1 MNRTFA
7 TRLSA
12 FGVYARRTLATYLDA
27 MGTAPMQPAQPVPPP
42 AASHRWV
49 SAETEE
55 LLREVQQEGP
65 VRLVLAYRFLLH
77 GLLLTASVSAWAQQP
92 AASSAPKAAK
102 VRQLAD
108 FVDPFIGVNDTK
120 AGASNCVIGPQLPF
134 GSINPSPQ
142 TKDGD
147 QDGYS
152 PLQPI
157 RGFGQLHVS
166 GTGWG
171 KYGQV
176 FLSPQ
181 IGVAPGEEDHDSPKE
196 NERARAYEYAVKLT
210 RYGISTSVTPAR
222 HAAIYKFVFPKSDQS
237 SILLDITHCLTRDI
251 VPFVG
256 GDVLGGRITL
266 TGPNRDELRGYG
278 TYRGGFGEGSYNVYF
293 CARVAK
299 KPAAFGTW
307 LNGKLQP
314 GQAADSLR
322 KPNDRVGA
330 YLIFTTKADETVYL
344 KVAVSLKSTEQ
355 AARWLDAEIPGW
367 DYQKVLNQAQATW
380 NQQLAKVQVNKGN
393 ERDKRLLYTALYHAH
408 LMPRDRTNDLPG
420 FAEGVPMWDDH
431 FAVWDTW
438 RTLFPL
444 HVLLNPGTVA
454 GTINSFVARLQKNGK
469 VKDAFVAGND
479 MQAEQGG
486 NNIDNIIADAYVK
499 KVPGVD
505 WNQAYE
511 VLKFNAEQERQ
522 GSAGWRKN
530 EPLLGNYKKQGWI
543 PFGAMAGSM
552 TLEYAY
558 NDFCAA
564 QVAQGLGKT
573 DDARRY
579 LLRSKK
585 WVNLWNPKA
594 ESDGFTGFIVPR
606 TQDKEFLPV
615 DLKKRQGSW
624 KYFFYEGNSWTYSW
638 FAPHQIDTLIVL
650 NGGPAAFA
658 KKLQHAFERDL
669 IQYEN
674 EPAFLAPQLFH
685 HVGRSDLS
693 SYYVRKLLREGFNEQ
708 EGSPGNDDSG
718 AMSSW
723 FVFSALGF
731 FPNAGQNY
739 YYLNGPLFEDV
750 TLQLSNGKRLRIVA
764 KNAGP
769 DNIYVQSVKLAGQPV
784 KGFSITHDELMCGGT
799 LEFQMGA
806 KAPPAL

>member
-1 MNRTFA
+1 MDRKLT
-7 TRLSA
+7 
-12 FGVYARRTLATYLDA
+12 
-27 MGTAPMQPAQPVPPP
+27 AQPLFI
-42 AASHRWV
+42 S
-49 SAETEE
+49 S
-55 LLREVQQEGP
+55 LLV
-65 VRLVLAYRFLLH
+65 V
-77 GLLLTASVSAWAQQP
+77 LLLGLGSRALAQTP
-92 AASSAPKAAK
+92 SGSTPLKIGK

-108 FVDPFIGVNDTK
+108 YVDPRIGVMDTK

-152 PLQPI
+152 PKQPI

-181 IGVAPGEEDHDSPKE
+181 LGVAVGEDAHDSPKE
-196 NERARAYEYAVKLT
+196 NERARAYEYSVKLS
-210 RYGISTSVTPAR
+210 RYGITTSVTPAR
-222 HAAIYKFVFPKSDQS
+222 HAAIYKFVFPQSDEA
-237 SILLDITHCLTRDI
+237 SILLDITHTLTRDI

-256 GDVLGGRITL
+256 GDVLGGKVTF
-266 TGPNRDELRGYG
+266 TSSSRDEIQGYG
-278 TYRGGFGEGSYNVYF
+278 TYRGGFGEGNYNVYF

-299 KPAAFGTW
+299 KPTAIGTW
-307 LNGKLQP
+307 LNGELHPDQTT
-314 GQAADSLR
+314 DSLR
-322 KPNDRVGA
+322 KANDRVGG
-330 YLIFTTKADETVYL
+330 FFKFKTKSNEAVYL

-355 AARWLDAEIPGW
+355 AVRWLDTEIPGW
-367 DYQKVLNQAQATW
+367 DYQKVLTQAQTIW
-380 NQQLAKVQVNKGN
+380 NQQLSKVQVVNGAEQN
-393 ERDKRLLYTALYHAH
+393 KRLFYTALYHAH

-420 FAEGVPMWDDH
+420 YGKDVPMWDDH

-438 RTLFPL
+438 RTLYPL
-444 HVLLNPGTVA
+444 QVLLNPSMVA
-454 GTINSFVARLQKNGK
+454 GTINSFSARLQKNGK
-469 VKDAFVAGND
+469 LKDAFIAGND

-486 NNIDNIIADAYVK
+486 NNLDNIIADAYIK

-505 WNQAYE
+505 WNKAYE
-511 VLKFNAEQERQ
+511 VLKFNADKERQ
-522 GSAGWRKN
+522 GSAAWRKD

-543 PFGAMAGSM
+543 PFGPMAGSM

-579 LLRSKK
+579 LARSKK

-594 ESDGFTGFIVPR
+594 ESDGFTGFIVPK
-606 TQDKEFLPV
+606 TQDKEFLLI
-615 DLKKRQGSW
+615 DLKQRQGSW
-624 KYFFYEGNSWTYSW
+624 KQFFYEANSWTYSW
-638 FAPHQIDTLIVL
+638 FVPHQIDTLVTL
-650 NGGPAAFA
+650 NGGSAAFA
-658 KKLQHAFERDL
+658 KKLQHAFEHDL

-674 EPAFLAPQLFH
+674 EPAFLAPHLFH

-693 SYYVRKLLREGFNEQ
+693 SYYVRKLMREGFNEQ
-708 EGSPGNDDSG
+708 EGMPGNDDSG

-723 FVFSALGF
+723 FAFSALGF

-739 YYLNGPLFEDV
+739 YYLTGPIFEDV
-750 TLQLSNGKRLRIVA
+750 TLKLSNGKNLRILA

-784 KGFSITHDELMCGGT
+784 KGFSITHDEIMRGGT
-799 LEFQMGA
+799 LEFQMGP
-806 KAPPAL
+806 KAPTVQ

>member
-1 MNRTFA
+1 MEPKNA
-7 TRLSA
+7 TA
-12 FGVYARRTLATYLDA
+12 
-27 MGTAPMQPAQPVPPP
+27 PP
-42 AASHRWV
+42 AANGPNRPV
-49 SAETEE
+49 PLPEPPATVPSASAAATET
-55 LLREVQQEGP
+55 LREMQAQGP
-65 VRLVLAYRFLLH
+65 MRLVLLH
-77 GLLLTASVSAWAQQP
+77 RHILCGLLVLFTCGTALAQTP
-92 AASSAPKAAK
+92 AASGSPKP
-102 VRQLAD
+102 RQL
-108 FVDPFIGVNDTK
+108 VDYVNPFIGVIDTK

-142 TKDGD
+142 TRDGD

-152 PLQPI
+152 PTQPI

-181 IGVAPGEEDHDSPKE
+181 IGVAPGEDAHDSPKE
-196 NERARAYEYAVKLT
+196 NERARAYEYSVKLS

-222 HAAIYKFVFPKSDQS
+222 HAAIYKFVFPKSNEAS
-237 SILLDITHCLTRDI
+237 VLLDITHCLTRDI

-256 GDVLGGRITL
+256 GTVSAGRVAFT
-266 TGPNRDELRGYG
+266 NARHDEIRGYG
-278 TYRGGFGEGSYNVYF
+278 TYEGGFGEGKYNVYF
-293 CARVAK
+293 CARVTK
-299 KPAAFGTW
+299 QPAAFGTW
-307 LNGKLQP
+307 HGGALQP

-322 KPNDRVGA
+322 QPNDRVGA
-330 YLIFTTKADETVYL
+330 YLTFHTKANETMYL
-344 KVAVSLKSTEQ
+344 KVAVSLKSMAQ
-355 AARWLDAEIPGW
+355 AVQWLDAEIPGW
-367 DYQKVLNQAQATW
+367 DYKKVLNHAQAAW
-380 NQQLAKVQVNKGN
+380 NQQLAKVQVAKGS

-408 LMPRDRTNDLPG
+408 LIPRDRTNDLPG
-420 FAEGVPMWDDH
+420 FGKDVPMWDDH

-444 HVLLNPGTVA
+444 HALLNPATVA
-454 GTINSFVARLQKNGK
+454 GTINSFVARLQKNGR
-469 VKDAFVAGND
+469 VKDAFVAGHD
-479 MQAEQGG
+479 MQMEQGG
-486 NNIDNIIADAYVK
+486 NDLDNIIADAYVK
-499 KVPGVD
+499 HVPGVD

-511 VLKFNAEQERQ
+511 LLRFDADQERQ
-522 GSAGWRKN
+522 GSFGWRKK
-530 EPLLGNYKKQGWI
+530 EPLLGNYKQQGWI

-564 QVAQGLGKT
+564 EVAQGLGHA

-585 WVNLWNPKA
+585 WVNLWNPLA

-606 TQDKEFLPV
+606 TQDKEFLLI

-624 KYFFYEGNSWTYSW
+624 KQFFYEGNSWTYSW
-638 FAPHQIDTLIVL
+638 FAPHQIDTLVTL
-650 NGGPAAFA
+650 NDGPAAFA
-658 KKLQHAFERDL
+658 KKLQYAFEHDL

-693 SYYVRKLLREGFNEQ
+693 SFYVRKLLREGFSEQ
-708 EGSPGNDDSG
+708 EGTPGNDDSG

-723 FVFSALGF
+723 YVFSALGF

-739 YYLNGPLFEDV
+739 YYLTGPIFEDV
-750 TLQLSNGKRLRIVA
+750 TLRLSNGRSLRIVA

-769 DNIYVQSVKLAGQPV
+769 DNIYVQSVTLAGQLV
-784 KGFSITHDELMCGGT
+784 KGFSITHDELMRGGT
-799 LEFQMGA
+799 LEFVMGP
-806 KAPPAL
+806 KAPVVQ